1 LNKNLYIEFLGIIF
15 AENCMKIMGKL
26 IILSGPSG
34 VGKGPFADV
43 VECFMKAKGKTFHKH
58 VIYNTRKWKKGEK
71 HGQTYLYTQLMQFD
85 KSQWDQIKYT
95 CADPKE
101 NIKEAKASLDGKEI
115 EYNKD
120 KAKQALDNIAQE
132 TANLYSFELKEGGD
146 GQGIN
151 LSVLAKELKDK
162 DLVLLEIYEGAV
174 PAVVDFCTE
183 KRLQYHWIFLSPIP
197 LSDEDFNENEI
208 YQTMRQ
214 KIVNRGREKDESDID
229 ERAKRAVGELK
240 NARARINEENFHII
254 VNHFGEDMKDLW
266 DQLKE
271 IVSTPDKLEI
281 VNIFLKFVHIT
292 GLTPGLFTELE
303 DFYKM
308 KTITERNENKSM

>member
-1 LNKNLYIEFLGIIF
+1 
-15 AENCMKIMGKL
+15 MGKL

-43 VECFMKAKGKTFHKH
+43 VEYFMKARGKTFHKH
-58 VIYNTRKWKKGEK
+58 VIYNTREWKKGEK

-101 NIKEAKASLDGKEI
+101 NIKEAKASFYADEIVYNKEI
-115 EYNKD
+115 AEKKLHNIKRKAIRCEEKFYTFRLKKKGD
-120 KAKQALDNIAQE
+120 KQKKGADI
-132 TANLYSFELKEGGD
+132 
-146 GQGIN
+146 QGIN

-174 PAVVDFCTE
+174 PAVVDFCTV

-214 KIVNRGREKDESDID
+214 KIVKRGREKDESDID

-271 IVSTPDKLEI
+271 IVSTSDKLEI